1 MNKSLNSLIVI
12 LFGAAVVLGSNTF
25 YIVDETQQAVITQFG
40 EPIGTPITQA
50 GLHVKTP
57 FIQNVNYFEKRILEW
72 DGDPNQIP
80 TRDKRYIWVDATARW
95 KIVDALKFMQSVGN
109 EAGAQTRMDDIVDAN
124 ARDVI
129 SNANSIEVVRDTNR
143 LVEDAKALEGTDE
156 TDWEAVIG
164 THERVET
171 GREKLTREILRRSRE
186 ILPNYGIELIDVQI
200 KRINYV
206 QEVRKKVY
214 ERMISERKR
223 AAERFRSEGQG
234 EKAGIEGQTVKEMEQ
249 IQSEAYRKA
258 QEVRGKADAEA
269 TAIYAE
275 AYNKD
280 PEFYSFIKTLET
292 YRTTVSPSTTLFLST
307 DNELYQY
314 LQGIQPRKNFP

>member
-1 MNKSLNSLIVI
+1 M
-12 LFGAAVVLGSNTF
+12 LFGAAFVLGSGTF
-25 YIVDETQQAVITQFG
+25 YIVDETQQVVVTQFG
-40 EPIGTPITQA
+40 EPIGAPITQA
-50 GLHVKTP
+50 GLHFKIP
-57 FIQNVNYFEKRILEW
+57 FVQTVNYFEKRILEW

-109 EAGAQTRMDDIVDAN
+109 EAGAQTRLDDIVDAN

-143 LVEDAKALEGTDE
+143 LVEDAKALGSTDD

-164 THERVET
+164 THDRVDT

-258 QEVRGKADAEA
+258 QEIRGKADAEA
-269 TAIYAE
+269 TDIYAE

-280 PEFYSFIKTLET
+280 PEFYSFIKTMET

-307 DNELYQY
+307 DNELYKY
-314 LQGIQPRKNFP
+314 LQGVQGKILP